1 MHRRCTEAGKRAWPY
16 ARTPARTH
24 ALMQVLYRGEQGRVA
39 HEFILDIRDLKNAS
53 GISET
58 GALYARA

>member
-1 MHRRCTEAGKRAWPY
+1 MAIRP
-16 ARTPARTH
+16 PARTH
-24 ALMQVLYRGEQGRVA
+24 ARTQVLYRGEQGRVA